1 MFASRE
7 FSLFFLT
14 VRFLSFSHIKNMDCL
29 ISRIIAHY
37 SKMKRDFVR
46 FYEHLS

>member
-1 MFASRE
+1 M
-7 FSLFFLT
+7 FFLT
-14 VRFLSFSHIKNMDCL
+14 VRFLSFSHTNHMECL

-46 FYEHLS
+46 LSEH

>member
-7 FSLFFLT
+7 FSWLSLT
-14 VRFLSFSHIKNMDCL
+14 VRFLSFSHIKSMVCL
-29 ISRIIAHY
+29 ISRIIAHD

-46 FYEHLS
+46 FSEHLS